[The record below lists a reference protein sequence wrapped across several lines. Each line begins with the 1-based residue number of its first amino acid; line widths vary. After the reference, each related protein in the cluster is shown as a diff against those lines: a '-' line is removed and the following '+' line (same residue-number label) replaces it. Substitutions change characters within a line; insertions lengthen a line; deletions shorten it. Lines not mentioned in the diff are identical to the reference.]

1 MNVNPYQS
9 APRPFWQQYFILLV
23 GDTFIVLAGAL
34 LLRDLRQVSNLY
46 FWSSIIFLIVAV
58 IPIVTE
64 VGGSA
69 KIVGKALKDGGKARE
84 MLQEK
89 QAIYNQGARTTYV
102 FGLAGL
108 TAFILS
114 FITLL

>member
-1 MNVNPYQS
+1 MKVNPYQP
-9 APRPFWQQYFILLV
+9 APRPFWHQYLILLG
-23 GDTFIVLAGAL
+23 GDTLIVLAGAL

-46 FWSSIIFLIVAV
+46 FWSSIIFFVIAV

-69 KIVGKALKDGGKARE
+69 KIVGKALKEGGKARE
-84 MLQEK
+84 KLQEK
-89 QAIYNQGARTTYV
+89 QAIYDQGARTTYV
-102 FGLAGL
+102 YGLAGI